1 MAHTWWAS
9 ELRLQLNVQASWNLP
24 SCATILQQHERL
36 EGRFWDYQLGRPSW
50 FGSCKHM
57 LICPDTMSAYPRF
70 FSQPFRYLRWAAIEK
85 PAIFYSIVIGS
96 LGPVTIFVVP
106 PIRTM
111 LGDPKRPEIPLTY
124 PSTIR
129 DSTAELQ
136 EQGANYMALQFRRPR
151 GNL

>member
-1 MAHTWWAS
+1 MQCQDIDWTGVRLGGPHVMSLRAPTSIERSSFLKSTKLRDNPATTQETWR
-9 ELRLQLNVQASWNLP
+9 EV
-24 SCATILQQHERL
+24 
-36 EGRFWDYQLGRPSW
+36 WDYQLGRPSL
-50 FGSCKHM
+50 FGSCRHM

-106 PIRTM
+106 PIRTL

-124 PSTIR
+124 PSTIPR
-129 DSTAELQ
+129 FKG
-136 EQGANYMALQFRRPR
+136 GASRA
-151 GNL
+151 GC